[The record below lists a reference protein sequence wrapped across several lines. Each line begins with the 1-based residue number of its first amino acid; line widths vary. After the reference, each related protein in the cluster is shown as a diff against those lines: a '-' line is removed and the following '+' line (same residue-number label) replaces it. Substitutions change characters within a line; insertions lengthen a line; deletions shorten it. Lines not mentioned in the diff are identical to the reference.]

1 MNHLRL
7 IAVGCVTV
15 FLLILVNIT
24 STSIFSSF
32 AEGCTTTKWQE
43 HSSPDGT
50 YSIVYHQEVCGEG
63 EGSIHLLLRDPGNP
77 SVMSQIIRASD
88 QIPSNQGYVLGPVSF
103 GFKWVRED
111 LLEIRY
117 VAGTTAIFP
126 NRAPMPVSEYG
137 RALKTPLH
145 GLQIDWVPFGT

>member
-1 MNHLRL
+1 M
-7 IAVGCVTV
+7 
-15 FLLILVNIT
+15 
-24 STSIFSSF
+24 
-32 AEGCTTTKWQE
+32 
-43 HSSPDGT
+43 
-50 YSIVYHQEVCGEG
+50 G

-88 QIPSNQGYVLGPVSF
+88 QIPSNQGYVLGPVLF
-103 GFKWVRED
+103 DFNWVRED
-111 LLEIRY
+111 LLEIQY

-126 NRAPMPVSEYG
+126 NREPMPVGEYG